1 MSTLQTVMALTAA
14 AAVGTAYVLIHEH
27 RRKLKT
33 HRKKSDGAQGGGGAQ
48 RSGQGRS
55 DLISRD
61 LLLAILAESA
71 TAAFQLI
78 EQVRS
83 APVPLYKPQHAGS
96 VGKRVAETGTGVATQ
111 SYRCAPSSRAVS
123 RGAAW
128 QTRKMVHLKHKQTGI
143 SLEQAVDELQKDFE
157 VAMEAV
163 VSAIRQKHGVSEP
176 QMTQVLME
184 YQADVEVQTGVQTL
198 RDVRP
203 RPHTYPVAVE
213 AHTLI
218 RTHGGIPGLG
228 CKVSPACLTPPVC
241 RARRP

>member
-1 MSTLQTVMALTAA
+1 MGTAA
-14 AAVGTAYVLIHEH
+14 AL
-27 RRKLKT
+27 
-33 HRKKSDGAQGGGGAQ
+33 
-48 RSGQGRS
+48 
-55 DLISRD
+55 
-61 LLLAILAESA
+61 
-71 TAAFQLI
+71 
-78 EQVRS
+78 
-83 APVPLYKPQHAGS
+83 
-96 VGKRVAETGTGVATQ
+96 Q
-111 SYRCAPSSRAVS
+111 SYRCAPHLRVVS

-203 RPHTYPVAVE
+203 RPHTYPAAVE
-213 AHTLI
+213 AHAPVH
-218 RTHGGIPGLG
+218 THGGTPGRGLWG
-228 CKVSPACLTPPVC
+228 RSCLPDSTCVERAGHERQGAAESC
-241 RARRP
+241 RARGSAGARQAP

>member
-1 MSTLQTVMALTAA
+1 MGTAA
-14 AAVGTAYVLIHEH
+14 AL
-27 RRKLKT
+27 
-33 HRKKSDGAQGGGGAQ
+33 
-48 RSGQGRS
+48 
-55 DLISRD
+55 
-61 LLLAILAESA
+61 
-71 TAAFQLI
+71 
-78 EQVRS
+78 
-83 APVPLYKPQHAGS
+83 
-96 VGKRVAETGTGVATQ
+96 Q
-111 SYRCAPSSRAVS
+111 SYRCAPHLRVVS

-203 RPHTYPVAVE
+203 RP
-213 AHTLI
+213 AHLPSGC
-218 RTHGGIPGLG
+218 GGT
-228 CKVSPACLTPPVC
+228 CTRAH
-241 RARRP
+241 ARRETRPWIVGSWGCSRLPDSACVSSAQAMSGKAPPKAAEPEVPQEPVKRRNKPRQRKG